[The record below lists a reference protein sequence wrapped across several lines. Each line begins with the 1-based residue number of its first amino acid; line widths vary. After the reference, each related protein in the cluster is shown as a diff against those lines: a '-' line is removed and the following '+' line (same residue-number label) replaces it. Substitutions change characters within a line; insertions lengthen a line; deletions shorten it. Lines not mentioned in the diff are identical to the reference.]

1 MVKLLFG
8 LFASLTLRLLLSVI
22 SLVLLPKFSFP
33 FGFLAGFTVAGE
45 VRMDL

>member
-8 LFASLTLRLLLSVI
+8 LFANLTLRLYVI

-33 FGFLAGFTVAGE
+33 FGFLVGFTVAGQI
-45 VRMDL
+45 RMAF